1 MFSPRKLAMP
11 LLTDKISSN
20 KVKAAQPFAAADAA
34 TPRLTSR
41 HLSQAFGLANIL
53 GYHRR
58 AAELNRWAALCSR
71 TRLFLAKGNVA
82 CGTGAKSNDA
92 T

>member
-1 MFSPRKLAMP
+1 MPFHYFTGRPTNRCSGRGYAARQLAG
-11 LLTDKISSN
+11 LYRSRLGQ
-20 KVKAAQPFAAADAA
+20 QPFG
-34 TPRLTSR
+34 S
-41 HLSQAFGLANIL
+41 II
-53 GYHRR
+53 RR